1 MFAEKGLEIPLPN
14 DSMFVRRWVYD
25 WGLRFE
31 QSVAA
36 WWMGEDELAVT
47 IWRELLERDDVSAMY
62 REFIVANLAR
72 WS

>member
-1 MFAEKGLEIPLPN
+1 MFAENGLEIAVPT

-25 WGLRFE
+25 WGLQFE
-31 QSVAA
+31 RSVAA

-47 IWRELLERDDVSAMY
+47 IWSELLERDDVSTMY

>member
-1 MFAEKGLEIPLPN
+1 
-14 DSMFVRRWVYD
+14 VYD